1 MLADYKI
8 YLSLSVFKLLLYR
21 AYHSTDYDVHSNWK
35 QITYSLP
42 MKDWYFEATSVW
54 TLDYP
59 PFFAY
64 FEYLLAQVQ
73 SFFVP
78 GSMAIAANPTES
90 SYLLTMR
97 VSVILTDLLY
107 YYACLRMTRALNKTT
122 GFLCALYVNWG
133 LVLIDNMHF

>member
-64 FEYLLAQVQ
+64 FECFLAH
-73 SFFVP
+73 
-78 GSMAIAANPTES
+78 I
-90 SYLLTMR
+90 
-97 VSVILTDLLY
+97 
-107 YYACLRMTRALNKTT
+107 
-122 GFLCALYVNWG
+122 
-133 LVLIDNMHF
+133 

>member
-1 MLADYKI
+1 
-8 YLSLSVFKLLLYR
+8 
-21 AYHSTDYDVHSNWK
+21 
-35 QITYSLP
+35 